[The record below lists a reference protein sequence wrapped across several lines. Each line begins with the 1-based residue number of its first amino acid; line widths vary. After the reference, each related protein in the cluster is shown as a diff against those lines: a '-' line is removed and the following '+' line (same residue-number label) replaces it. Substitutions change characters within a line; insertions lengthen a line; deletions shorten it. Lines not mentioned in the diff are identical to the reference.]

1 MSHPGD
7 ERPTTKVTRL
17 PMYRAIMADELGP
30 IAHYSV
36 RDLPRRSLAAG
47 EVRVAV
53 QAIGVSYVDVLTAAG
68 EYQVKPPVPFIPGSE
83 AVGIVIE
90 TALGVADVAV
100 GDRVVCGG
108 WYGQFAEECILPRDA
123 VIVIPSGIDLIEAA
137 VFPASFSTAWHAL
150 IDRAQV
156 QRAETVLV
164 LGAGGATGYAAVQ
177 VAKCLGAYV
186 IASASTPEKRELAA
200 QGGADATVD
209 ARSADWRNEVK
220 VANGGKAVDVVF
232 DPVGGAATE
241 AAFRSLAWKGRHLII
256 GFPGGIASLRTN
268 LPLLKGASLIG
279 VNIRE
284 FYLSEPEKAAANMG
298 RLLELASEG
307 VLRPAIARTYPFE
320 DYYLAM
326 ADAAKGES
334 AGRVVLTVSQ

>member
-1 MSHPGD
+1 
-7 ERPTTKVTRL
+7 
-17 PMYRAIMADELGP
+17 MYRAIMADELGP
-30 IAHYSV
+30 ADRYSL
-36 RDLPRRSLAAG
+36 RDLPRRPLADG

-83 AVGIVIE
+83 AAGIVIE
-90 TALGVADVAV
+90 TASGIVDVAV

-108 WYGQFAEECILPRDA
+108 WHGQFAEECILPRND

-150 IDRAQV
+150 VDRAQV
-156 QRAETVLV
+156 KPGESVLV

-186 IASASTPEKRELAA
+186 IASASTPEKRALAA
-200 QGGADATVD
+200 QGGADAAVD
-209 ARSADWRNEVK
+209 ARAADWRNEVK

-232 DPVGGAATE
+232 DPVGGTATE
-241 AAFRSLAWKGRHLII
+241 AAFRNLAWKGRHLVI

-284 FYLSEPEKAAANMG
+284 FYQSEPQEAAANMR
-298 RLLELASEG
+298 RLLDLASEG
-307 VLRPAIARTYPFE
+307 SLRPAIGRTYPFE
-320 DYYLAM
+320 DFPLAM
-326 ADAAKGES
+326 AEAAKGES
-334 AGRVVLTVSQ
+334 AGRVVLTVGTL